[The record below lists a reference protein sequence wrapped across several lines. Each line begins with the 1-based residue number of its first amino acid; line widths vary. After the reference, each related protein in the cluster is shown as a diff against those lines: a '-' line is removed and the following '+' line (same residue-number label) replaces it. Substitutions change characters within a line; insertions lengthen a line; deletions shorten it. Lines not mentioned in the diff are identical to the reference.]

1 MRNCFDVKEY
11 LSRMPS
17 YTYCAFTFSPDH
29 FIIAFYGSAESELHL
44 LYCVWA
50 LIALIMLKC
59 SIALMITKPT
69 FDVAVNVLLCQWR
82 ECKCFCFLIIV
93 CHV

>member
-11 LSRMPS
+11 HSCMPS

-29 FIIAFYGSAESELHL
+29 FIIAFYGRAEPELHF

-59 SIALMITKPT
+59 SIALMIAKPT
-69 FDVAVNVLLCQWR
+69 FDVGC
-82 ECKCFCFLIIV
+82 ECAALPV
-93 CHV
+93 ERM